1 MKKWTISFFLMA
13 SNGMKFIYL
22 KKQQNT
28 PTKVFIFIILIRF
41 ILEHA
46 KKTARTVRK
55 KKKSLWKTANY
66 STKTLLKRIKAG
78 SMNFPL
84 FSTRFSNISSLMEP
98 KNNCHLSQNIFFQI
112 CAL

>member
-28 PTKVFIFIILIRF
+28 PTKVFIFLILIMF
-41 ILEHA
+41 LLEHA
-46 KKTARTVRK
+46 KKTARTVSK

-66 STKTLLKRIKAG
+66 STKTLLKRIKDQR
-78 SMNFPL
+78 NY
-84 FSTRFSNISSLMEP
+84 STKTGGKQYF
-98 KNNCHLSQNIFFQI
+98 HLNKVKTMK
-112 CAL
+112 L

>member
-28 PTKVFIFIILIRF
+28 PTKVFIFLILIMF
-41 ILEHA
+41 LLEHA

-55 KKKSLWKTANY
+55 KKKKAFGRQQT
-66 STKTLLKRIKAG
+66 TLQKH
-78 SMNFPL
+78 
-84 FSTRFSNISSLMEP
+84 
-98 KNNCHLSQNIFFQI
+98 C
-112 CAL
+112 